1 MQSKGFIRVI
11 TVLLVL
17 VCLFY
22 LSFSF
27 VTNSVENDA
36 AASAAKFAATE
47 AAKINK
53 DKASDAY
60 RNAYDSIYDRAYARN
75 LKDVGQEKVYMWY
88 TYNQVREKQIGLGLS
103 LIHI

>member
-60 RNAYDSIYDRAYARN
+60 RRKRCTCGTHTIKFAKNK
-75 LKDVGQEKVYMWY
+75 LVWVL
-88 TYNQVREKQIGLGLS
+88 T
-103 LIHI
+103 

>member
-53 DKASDAY
+53 D
-60 RNAYDSIYDRAYARN
+60 
-75 LKDVGQEKVYMWY
+75 
-88 TYNQVREKQIGLGLS
+88 
-103 LIHI
+103 